1 MRRRRYP
8 VRSRGGPGRRPRGRV
23 SGRVCGRRSR
33 SPSCGADLDALV
45 VRPGRLAVQRRQAR
59 RSARHAPQLLQV
71 VVDHLSGQPR
81 TGGPHGGRAG
91 LVQGAEDPG
100 PYRVPGRLG
109 HGGFSITASS
119 STAPE
124 SLRQKKLSRRE
135 MLSVGDRRRQGGRG
149 NRRTLGNGLGSRRR
163 WVPNA
168 SARKSHEAGFMSA
181 CDPRLVRSSARAAR
195 AVGAPIAHGVNR
207 QAGPVELLGH
217 AVRSRSARPG
227 PRPGSATGDLG
238 GSARAAAVAGAV
250 RPSARRRRSSSSRG
264 GPSAPTPTGSH
275 VGRGPACEP
284 APGTGRQP
292 AAAVSASRAP
302 AWVRQSVWLGPVPA
316 QRSPRALRELRS
328 SAHSESACFWT

>member
-8 VRSRGGPGRRPRGRV
+8 VRSCGGPGRRPRGRV

-81 TGGPHGGRAG
+81 TGGRHGGRAG
-91 LVQGAEDPG
+91 VGQGAEDPG

-124 SLRQKKLSRRE
+124 SLRQKNCQGGKYCRW
-135 MLSVGDRRRQGGRG
+135 GIGGGQGGRG
-149 NRRTLGNGLGSRRR
+149 NRRTLGNGLGSR

-238 GSARAAAVAGAV
+238 GSARAGAVAGAV

-284 APGTGRQP
+284 VPGTGRQP

-328 SAHSESACFWT
+328 RAHSVSACFWT